1 MCIRDSHRPLRRD
14 ERPQRHSAA
23 EGLGQ
28 ADDVGRD
35 AVALHGEERSRAP
48 QSGLYFVEDEQCARA
63 VAAFA
68 QRFEPARSRQAHARF
83 ALHWLDEY
91 GGRAAGDPVE
101 RLEIVEFDRAHVG
114 QQRPESRL
122 PLLAF
127 GGAHHAHRAV
137 RRTVVGAAHR
147 DEFRAF
153 GDALG
158 QFERPFDRLG
168 ARIDEINAVERCGQR
183 SGDPR
188 GIGHLRRLDH
198 FAVDHHVHVARR
210 LLLHGAHHVGVAVA
224 DVAHRDARH
233 QIVIA
238 FPVGGVEERPLGPRD
253 LDEHRRRRGLSH
265 VGEKLFA

>member
-1 MCIRDSHRPLRRD
+1 MSAERGDMSQCGVGLQGIHRPLRRD

-48 QSGLYFVEDEQCARA
+48 QSGLYFVEDEQRARA

-83 ALHWLDEY
+83 ARHGLDEY

-101 RLEIVEFDRAHVG
+101 RLEIVEFDR
-114 QQRPESRL
+114 
-122 PLLAF
+122 
-127 GGAHHAHRAV
+127 
-137 RRTVVGAAHR
+137 AAHR

>member
-1 MCIRDSHRPLRRD
+1 MSPVQI
-14 ERPQRHSAA
+14 
-23 EGLGQ
+23 LGKGGAMAGTDNIILIGMPGAGKSTLGIVLAKILNYRFLD
-28 ADDVGRD
+28 AD
-35 AVALHGEERSRAP
+35 
-48 QSGLYFVEDEQCARA
+48 
-63 VAAFA
+63 
-68 QRFEPARSRQAHARF
+68 
-83 ALHWLDEY
+83 
-91 GGRAAGDPVE
+91 
-101 RLEIVEFDRAHVG
+101 
-114 QQRPESRL
+114 
-122 PLLAF
+122 LLAL
-127 GGAHHAHRAV
+127 AEVENEAVVRDLMYAMRSDYNYIHR
-137 RRTVVGAAHR
+137 
-147 DEFRAF
+147 
-153 GDALG
+153 
-158 QFERPFDRLG
+158 
-168 ARIDEINAVERCGQR
+168 N